1 MESVLDI
8 HSAEVATTISG
19 YIAKKL
25 TKLSKCKEC
34 KASLMVHDNDLGDD
48 SYLSLLLRGGLF
60 VPSKILAEFVCSSF
74 AILDYIEKD
83 ILSTTIPVRKSA
95 TYVLRKYGPNCEF
108 TCEGHQ
114 DWGFTFATKVIINVY
129 FNNKQKLAKDSVRK
143 DTVNGFKKGR
153 RSKI

>member
-1 MESVLDI
+1 MERVLAI

-25 TKLSKCKEC
+25 TKRSQCEEC

-48 SYLSLLLRGGLF
+48 SYLSLLSRDGLF
-60 VPSKILAEFVCSSF
+60 VPSQILAEFVCCSF

-83 ILSTTIPVRKSA
+83 ILSTTTTVRKSA
-95 TYVLRKYGPNCEF
+95 TYVLRKYGPKCEF

-114 DWGFTFATKVIINVY
+114 DW
-129 FNNKQKLAKDSVRK
+129 
-143 DTVNGFKKGR
+143 
-153 RSKI
+153 